1 MSKQKSSTFRLSFIR
16 RRIITLCRSR
26 ALRAALLAELH
37 GGPDA
42 ALVVEMVERA
52 RPPVRPPTQMV
63 APMPQQNEEEARP
76 VVADPPTQSANPQG
90 QVRPVVADP
99 PTQSAN
105 PQGQVRPVVT
115 DPPTHIEAPPQEEAT
130 TSDGHSVAT
139 AVEIFDSDSEFS
151 D

>member
-1 MSKQKSSTFRLSFIR
+1 MSKQKCSTFRLSFIR

-63 APMPQQNEEEARP
+63 APMPQQNGEEARP

-90 QVRPVVADP
+90 QVRPVV
-99 PTQSAN
+99 
-105 PQGQVRPVVT
+105 T
-115 DPPTHIEAPPQEEAT
+115 DSTTHIEAPPQEEAT
-130 TSDGHSVAT
+130 TSDGHSAAT
-139 AVEIFDSDSEFS
+139 AVEILDSDSEFS

>member
-1 MSKQKSSTFRLSFIR
+1 MSKQKCRTFRLSFIR

-26 ALRAALLAELH
+26 ALRVALLAELN

-42 ALVVEMVERA
+42 ALVVEMVEWA

-63 APMPQQNEEEARP
+63 APMPQQNGEEA
-76 VVADPPTQSANPQG
+76 
-90 QVRPVVADP
+90 RPVVADP

-115 DPPTHIEAPPQEEAT
+115 DPPTHIDAPPQKEAT
-130 TSDGHSVAT
+130 NSDGHSAAT
-139 AVEIFDSDSEFS
+139 AVVILDSDSEFS

>member
-1 MSKQKSSTFRLSFIR
+1 MSKQKCRTFRLSFIR

-42 ALVVEMVERA
+42 ALVVEMVEWA

-63 APMPQQNEEEARP
+63 APMPQQNGEEA
-76 VVADPPTQSANPQG
+76 
-90 QVRPVVADP
+90 RPVVADP

-130 TSDGHSVAT
+130 TSDGHSAAT